1 MKLMKSTEAR
11 LPGSTARAAGW
22 VIGVVLSSMILTA
35 CDKLPAPKP
44 PAPKSPVLNA
54 VAAVAGGNAAAP
66 SRLAVGADPQPRV
79 AHAGIELM
87 HVHGLSYTPDG
98 TLYVPSHHGLARFD
112 GTVWFRAPGPQHD
125 YMGFA
130 ITRDALYSSGHP
142 APNAGMVNPFG
153 LIKSTDAGQTW
164 KKLGL
169 EGESDFHLLAVGYE
183 SNAIYVVN
191 THPNSK
197 MMAPGLYST
206 LNDGFS
212 WQGASAKGL
221 AGDPVSIAVHPTEPG
236 IIAVGTERGLYFSR
250 DTGAT
255 FQRLADEQ
263 VTAVRFDLNRR
274 HLWYAAVESKPV
286 LTRIA
291 FAGTEV
297 KKIALPAMQD
307 DAVIYI
313 AQNPARRNEYAFATA
328 RRNVYW
334 GAPALAR
341 PDSYTPDSNEAE
353 RVWKPIAARGSTR

>member
-1 MKLMKSTEAR
+1 MKSLKLTEATR
-11 LPGSTARAAGW
+11 PGSPARVAVW
-22 VIGVVLSSMILTA
+22 TIGAILSGLILTA
-35 CDKLPAPKP
+35 CEKPLAPKP
-44 PAPKSPVLNA
+44 PVPAA
-54 VAAVAGGNAAAP
+54 VAAVPGGLAANAPGMTSGPERLP
-66 SRLAVGADPQPRV
+66 SV
-79 AHAGIELM
+79 ASASIELM
-87 HVHGLSYTPDG
+87 HVHGLSYTQDG

-112 GTVWFRAPGPQHD
+112 GTSWSRAPGPLHD

-130 ITRDALYSSGHP
+130 STKDALYSSGHP

-153 LIKSTDAGQTW
+153 LIKSIDTGQTW

-197 MMAPGLYST
+197 MKTPGLYAT

-212 WQGASAKGL
+212 WQAAATKGL
-221 AGDPVSIAVHPTEPG
+221 SGNPGSIAVHPTEPG
-236 IIAVGTERGLYFSR
+236 ILALGTERGLYFSR
-250 DTGAT
+250 DAGAT
-255 FQRLADEQ
+255 FQRLAEGH
-263 VTAVRFDLNRR
+263 VAAVQFDLSRR
-274 HLWYAAVESKPV
+274 HLWYAAVESTPV

-334 GAPALAR
+334 GAPALGR
-341 PDSYTPDSNEAE
+341 PDSYTPDANEAE
-353 RVWKPIAARGSTR
+353 RVWKPIAIKGSTR